1 MKVGL
6 TGSIGSGK
14 TLVARI
20 FETLGI
26 EVFYADTEA
35 KLLLADPEVKA
46 EITGH
51 FGDHI
56 LDEQSRIVN
65 KRLADIVFNDPSSLM
80 VLNAIIHP
88 RVMRRLLEWFDN
100 RRAGLYAVQEAA
112 ILLESGF
119 DKECDVVVTVSA
131 PEEIR
136 IRRVMERDH
145 VTRDEVLVRLKNQWT
160 DEQKRNRADYIIIN
174 DGTCMVI
181 PQALRIHEALVKKAT
196 LNTEH
201 LSLNSDQ

>member
-1 MKVGL
+1 MLRVGL

-56 LDEQSRIVN
+56 LDEHSTIVN
-65 KRLADIVFNDPSSLM
+65 KRLADIVFKDPSSLM
-80 VLNAIIHP
+80 LLNAIIHP
-88 RVMRRLLEWFDN
+88 RVMHKLLEWFDS
-100 RRAGLYAVQEAA
+100 RLTGPYALQEAA
-112 ILLESGF
+112 ILFESGF
-119 DKECDVVVTVSA
+119 DKVCDAVVTVSA

-136 IRRVMERDH
+136 VRRVMERDH
-145 VTRDEVLVRLKNQWT
+145 ISRDEVLLRMRNQWT
-160 DEQKRNRADYIIIN
+160 DEEKCSRSDYIIIN
-174 DGTCMVI
+174 DGSRLVI
-181 PQALRIHEALVKKAT
+181 PQVLRVHEALLKEAT
-196 LNTEH
+196 LNIEH
-201 LSLNSDQ
+201 